1 MPTYFQAVFKEY
13 TVRGLSVNRK
23 GHVTETDFLERMQ
36 DHPGNRHDYVGFIA
50 AQCGH
55 LRSLRS
61 EDRQRFCV
69 YDTATEADCSH
80 ADVCQSV
87 LPDPSLTRQ
96 ESKTERMK
104 TARTLQA
111 QFGPGV
117 AETLSEALPCLA

>member
-23 GHVTETDFLERMQ
+23 RHVTEADFLERMRH
-36 DHPGNRHDYVGFIA
+36 HPGNRHGYVRFIA

-55 LRSLRS
+55 LRSLLS
-61 EDRQRFCV
+61 EGRRLLCV

-80 ADVCQSV
+80 ADICQSV
-87 LPDPSLTRQ
+87 SPDPSLTKK
-96 ESKTERMK
+96 ESRTARMK

-111 QFGPGV
+111 QFGRSV
-117 AETLSEALPCLA
+117 AETLSDALPCVA